1 MDRGLWLWSRGIC
14 YSCLTVNAKLRTP
27 STKFCTLSNTT
38 SLHNSWISERIE
50 ITFRNLSFFLFPFPA
65 PTNQDAC
72 KYNFSIFSIYICFQM
87 KPWIPSKASTSLLIS
102 LAKKVITKISF
113 PKPFKWHQKRFI
125 HVDRLCNFELSDIL
139 LTFPS
144 HGIMDFRRKFS
155 DYVNTKSE
163 YTNSVFLSP
172 SSVQNQLP
180 SKVQF

>member
-14 YSCLTVNAKLRTP
+14 YGCLTVNAKLRTP
-27 STKFCTLSNTT
+27 STKFCTLYNTT

-72 KYNFSIFSIYICFQM
+72 KYNSSTFSIYICFQM

-102 LAKKVITKISF
+102 FAKQVITKISL
-113 PKPFKWHQKRFI
+113 PEPFKWHQKRFI

-144 HGIMDFRRKFS
+144 FQPSFGI
-155 DYVNTKSE
+155 
-163 YTNSVFLSP
+163 SP
-172 SSVQNQLP
+172 
-180 SKVQF
+180 